1 MRTLFNS
8 ECRAG
13 LLARLGG
20 VRPEEPAR
28 WGQMTAPQ
36 MLVHLSDTMRL
47 TLGDQPC
54 SRMQSPLR
62 YPGLK
67 HVVLYV
73 LPWPKG
79 RVQGPPEAFVTGP
92 TRWSV
97 DFAAL
102 EALVARFTARG
113 PSGRWPEHPLFGPL
127 SGPEW
132 GVFSFR
138 HFDHHLRQFGA

>member
-1 MRTLFNS
+1 MRTLFNG
-8 ECRAG
+8 ECRTG
-13 LLARLGG
+13 LLARLAG
-20 VRPEEPAR
+20 VRPDEPAL
-28 WGQMTAPQ
+28 WGRMTAPQ
-36 MLVHLSDTMRL
+36 MLAHLSDTMRI

-54 SRMQSPLR
+54 CRMPSPLR

-79 RVQGPPEAFVTGP
+79 RIQGPPEAFVAGP
-92 TRWSV
+92 TSWSV
-97 DFAAL
+97 DLATL

-113 PSGRWPEHPLFGPL
+113 PSGTWPEHPLFGPL
-127 SGPEW
+127 DGPEW
-132 GVFSFR
+132 GVFSYR